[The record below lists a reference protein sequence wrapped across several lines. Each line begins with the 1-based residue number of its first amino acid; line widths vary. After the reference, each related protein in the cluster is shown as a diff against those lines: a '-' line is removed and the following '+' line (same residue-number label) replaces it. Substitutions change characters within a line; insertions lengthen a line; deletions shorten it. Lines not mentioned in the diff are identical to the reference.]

1 MSKQELPFQVADI
14 GALAKSL
21 KSQLEAH
28 EGRAGHVQ
36 LLNMLAR
43 GAGFRNFQH
52 YRAQATALDRL
63 ENPTPAPA
71 APTAEVDLGR
81 VRRLMR
87 HFDPAGQL
95 IRWPNKFN
103 EQATC
108 LWVIWSQL
116 PPRQSM
122 TEQEISRTL
131 NGMHSFRDF
140 ALLRRELVEQ
150 GMVSRTADCRDYRR
164 IEQVPP
170 TDALTLIR
178 YLGQRKLGRL
188 PAKGVD

>member
-43 GAGFRNFQH
+43 GAGYRNFQH
-52 YRAQATALDRL
+52 YRAQAAALDQL
-63 ENPTPAPA
+63 ENPAPA
-71 APTAEVDLGR
+71 APTVAVDHAR

-87 HFDPAGQL
+87 HFDDAGQL

-108 LWVIWSQL
+108 LWVIWSRL
-116 PPRQSM
+116 PPRDSM
-122 TEQEISRTL
+122 TEQQISRKL
-131 NGMHSFRDF
+131 NEMHSFRDF

-150 GMVSRTADCRDYRR
+150 GLVSRTPDCRDYRR
-164 IEQVPP
+164 IERGPP
-170 TDALTLIR
+170 PDALALIR
-178 YLGQRKLGRL
+178 YLAQRK
-188 PAKGVD
+188 PQ